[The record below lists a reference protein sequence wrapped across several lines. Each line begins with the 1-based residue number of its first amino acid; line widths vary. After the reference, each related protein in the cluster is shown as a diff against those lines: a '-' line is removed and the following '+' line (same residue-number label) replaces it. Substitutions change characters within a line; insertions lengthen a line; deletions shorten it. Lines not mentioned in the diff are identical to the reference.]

1 MGRSCFCFDFLD
13 RFLPPPW
20 LWNELGMIR
29 AVIFDFNGVL
39 VDDEHV
45 HFELFRE
52 VLGRGRRRDRAREQ
66 YHERYL
72 GLDDRGCFE
81 AALVDAGQAADGS
94 RLDDLIARK
103 ARRYVAVAAA
113 GLRFFPDAAEC
124 LTTLAGCWPLAIN
137 SGACGRRSSSPS
149 IGSIAAT
156 GSRPSSRPRTR
167 PGASPIPRATCWPS
181 MRSAG
186 IPATARP
193 LADLR
198 PEHCVVVEDSLAGVA
213 SAKGA
218 GMWAVGITHT
228 YAAEALREAG
238 ADAIID
244 GLETLTPDWITGR
257 FATVRV

>member
-1 MGRSCFCFDFLD
+1 
-13 RFLPPPW
+13 
-20 LWNELGMIR
+20 MIR

-52 VLGRGRRRDRAREQ
+52 ILAEEGVTISAEQ

-81 AALVDAGQAADGS
+81 AALVDAGQRADGS

-103 ARRYVAVAAA
+103 ARRYITAAAA
-113 GLRFFPDAAEC
+113 GLRFFPDAATC
-124 LTTLAGCWPLAIN
+124 LATLAGCWPLAIN
-137 SGACGRRSSSPS
+137 SGALRPEIEFALDRLDCRDRVAAIVSAEDTTRCKPDPQGYLLALDALRRH
-149 IGSIAAT
+149 
-156 GSRPSSRPRTR
+156 
-167 PGASPIPRATCWPS
+167 PGD
-181 MRSAG
+181 G
-186 IPATARP
+186 PA

-218 GMWAVGITHT
+218 NMWAVGITHT
-228 YAAEALREAG
+228 YGAEALREAG

-244 GLETLTPDWITGR
+244 GLETLTPDWITSR

>member
-1 MGRSCFCFDFLD
+1 
-13 RFLPPPW
+13 
-20 LWNELGMIR
+20 MIR

-52 VLGRGRRRDRAREQ
+52 ILAEEGVAISAEQ

-81 AALVDAGQAADGS
+81 AALRRGRPGGRRAA
-94 RLDDLIARK
+94 
-103 ARRYVAVAAA
+103 ARRSDCAEGAAVRRGRRGGPAVLSRR
-113 GLRFFPDAAEC
+113 GQLPD
-124 LTTLAGCWPLAIN
+124 TLAGCWPLAIN
-137 SGACGRRSSSPS
+137 SGALRPEIEFALDRLDCRDRVAAIVSAEDTNQCKPDPQGYLLALEALRRHP
-149 IGSIAAT
+149 GDGAA
-156 GSRPSSRPRTR
+156 
-167 PGASPIPRATCWPS
+167 
-181 MRSAG
+181 
-186 IPATARP
+186 

-198 PEHCVVVEDSLAGVA
+198 PEHCLVVEDSLAGVA

-228 YAAEALREAG
+228 YRAEALREAG

-244 GLETLTPDWITGR
+244 GLKTLTPDWITGR
-257 FATVRV
+257 FSTVRV